1 MYTII
6 IIIINLSQ
14 CTNGPA
20 NVGEDPRLHGMYHNC
35 GYNSSGMMLAGGCA
49 VQIAQW
55 IVNGRPDL
63 HMFSYDIR

>member
-1 MYTII
+1 MITIY
-6 IIIINLSQ
+6 
-14 CTNGPA
+14 NGSA
-20 NVGEDPRLHGMYHNC
+20 NVGEDPRLRGMYHNC

-49 VQIAQW
+49 MQMAQW